1 MYNKIDIIEIY
12 VYMYIII
19 YIYIYICTGW
29 TILIHP
35 VEYLEN
41 QARERKI
48 FQIKV
53 VWFQR
58 GHKMIPLV

>member
-1 MYNKIDIIEIY
+1 MLGNAYILPKDIIY
-12 VYMYIII
+12 
-19 YIYIYICTGW
+19 TGW

-41 QARERKI
+41 QAQERKI

-53 VWFQR
+53 VWFR
-58 GHKMIPLV
+58 RDHKMIPLV

>member
-1 MYNKIDIIEIY
+1 MIDVNQAKLTLDSSKIFLETRY
-12 VYMYIII
+12 SQKEAY
-19 YIYIYICTGW
+19 TGW

-48 FQIKV
+48 FQTKV
-53 VWFQR
+53 
-58 GHKMIPLV
+58 L